1 MEYLGI
7 GVYASKTAAPRVDAW
22 ELSRALM
29 KVLGDGDEG
38 VQMNQK
44 AKELAAICGK
54 VGGRVKACE
63 TIISILEN
71 TSREF

>member
-1 MEYLGI
+1 M
-7 GVYASKTAAPRVDAW
+7 YASKTAAPRVDAW

-29 KVLGDGDEG
+29 KVLGDGGEA
-38 VQMNQK
+38 VKMNEK

-71 TSREF
+71 ASRDF